1 MFHGIGPSS
10 LAQEMF
16 YYSLDSVE
24 QAGFKIFSV
33 PRQCYKTFFGGNLEN
48 LYLNLKWNNNNR
60 TFKKIKTVYEY
71 TFAKK

>member
-33 PRQCYKTFFGGNLEN
+33 PRQCYKTLLGGNLEN
-48 LYLNLKWNNNNR
+48 LSQPQMKQQ
-60 TFKKIKTVYEY
+60 
-71 TFAKK
+71 